1 MVPDFARLA
10 APRTMADA
18 DLNRRLLDVQ
28 QSQATARAA
37 AEVRRE
43 EQPARVEEAGQT
55 RSAEETALLRARDAE
70 TRRQEA
76 EKLRTVISELERA
89 IRPGGLLQQSTGSG
103 VGRLRDIA
111 GNFIGFSGR
120 APEAAAALAP
130 IADMVLKMVPRFEG
144 PQSDKDTASYQ
155 EAAGRLADPTIP
167 NAQRL
172 AAAREI
178 IRLMKNRRDQFVAAG
193 TEGAAAA
200 PSAPAP
206 AAPPAPAPAGFIEGQ
221 TATGPNGQRIV
232 FRGGQWVPVQ

>member
-1 MVPDFARLA
+1 MVPDFAQLA
-10 APRTMADA
+10 TPRTITEADRNRATMA
-18 DLNRRLLDVQ
+18 VQ

-37 AEVRRE
+37 AEVQRE
-43 EQPARVEEAGQT
+43 TAPARAAEAGQT

-76 EKLRTVISELERA
+76 EKLKTVVSELERA

-111 GNFIGFSGR
+111 GNFIGVSGR

-130 IADMVLKMVPRFEG
+130 IADMVLKMIPRFEG

-193 TEGAAAA
+193 AEGAVAA
-200 PSAPAP
+200 PTASTQ

-232 FRGGQWVPVQ
+232 FRGGQWVPAQ